1 MKQPARG
8 RVEKPEQALNVEWQ
22 TRASE
27 PTPFENALG
36 DALEKIFASGAETLP
51 DVVKGLNDLG
61 SRAPDGK
68 PWTEASFQSAM
79 QKLAG

>member
-8 RVEKPEQALNVEWQ
+8 RVENPGQALNVEWQ

-27 PTPFENALG
+27 PTPLENALG
-36 DALEKIFASGAETLP
+36 DALERVFASGAETLP
-51 DVVKGLNDLG
+51 EVIQGLNDLG
-61 SRAPDGK
+61 SRSPDGK

-79 QKLAG
+79 QRLAG